1 MGPCDAV
8 LHPQERR
15 RPRRDPKVGAETP
28 KWGGTAAWGLSATK
42 GDPEASTRDPEV
54 MKEDPK
60 EAEGP
65 TASKWIPIASNGNPT
80 ASKWIPIASNG
91 DPTAPKWVP
100 ISSNGDPNWVL
111 ISSNRDPMA
120 SKWIPVSSDRDP
132 TVTKENPL
140 SSNET
145 PAAEWDPKVP
155 PEGRPVEEGDPKA
168 PPTEDP
174 PAEPDPKASNCAPL
188 SSHWAPEAAVWDPT
202 SPHRDPTAE
211 PQRSASPEQH
221 RAAQRDPASPMEEDR
236 YPATHGV
243 RPATRADPAPYGDH
257 PEAEEDPLPAAVEAM
272 LAAVAASPVR
282 VRSQQQGD
290 PELTAAERRRDLRAL
305 FLRKPLV
312 FLERFHGAL
321 QAEHLP
327 CFAHLPPRYEVAF
340 YCRQVRARRQQN
352 PQTGLSR
359 WPRRP
364 GARTRL
370 RNRRYAALRQL
381 IAGGG

>member
-1 MGPCDAV
+1 M
-8 LHPQERR
+8 
-15 RPRRDPKVGAETP
+15 
-28 KWGGTAAWGLSATK
+28 
-42 GDPEASTRDPEV
+42 
-54 MKEDPK
+54 
-60 EAEGP
+60 
-65 TASKWIPIASNGNPT
+65 
-80 ASKWIPIASNG
+80 
-91 DPTAPKWVP
+91 
-100 ISSNGDPNWVL
+100 
-111 ISSNRDPMA
+111 
-120 SKWIPVSSDRDP
+120 
-132 TVTKENPL
+132 
-140 SSNET
+140 
-145 PAAEWDPKVP
+145 
-155 PEGRPVEEGDPKA
+155 EEGDPKA
-168 PPTEDP
+168 SPTEDP

-202 SPHRDPTAE
+202 SPHRDPTAG

-236 YPATHGV
+236 Y
-243 RPATRADPAPYGDH
+243 PATRADPAPYGDH

-305 FLRKPLV
+305 FLCKPLV

-381 IAGGG
+381 IAGGEYFSEEEMRAREPLLYEHYIGQYRDAEECMAFQ